1 MGPIC
6 KAINLIESA
15 WKLFPAE
22 GREGK
27 KRKYNH
33 NTSETWFEM
42 NLTIKPSHTPQNPF
56 TLSNNLSRNCLPRKK
71 GAGVKSC
78 DKNIDIIKCQ
88 PPLSWWLSQTK
99 KGYYSK
105 GCARDKRWHCVG
117 KCIPF
122 TSCILQFMRPLS
134 CFRCKHQDHYKMTIL
149 AEKGKHFLKSSLN
162 SRLSILSFM
171 KCAMLWQA
179 RKKKYKKTFL
189 FWEEGKIYLLKGKLC
204 FFKGSQAWGHMHNRT
219 NCRTEQKWG
228 GREQYFISFKF
239 SMISDF
245 SLILACLYH

>member
-1 MGPIC
+1 M
-6 KAINLIESA
+6 
-15 WKLFPAE
+15 
-22 GREGK
+22 
-27 KRKYNH
+27 
-33 NTSETWFEM
+33 
-42 NLTIKPSHTPQNPF
+42 
-56 TLSNNLSRNCLPRKK
+56 SNNLSRNCLPRKK

-134 CFRCKHQDHYKMTIL
+134 CFRCKHQDRYKMTIL
-149 AEKGKHFLKSSLN
+149 AQKCKHFLKSSLH
-162 SRLSILSFM
+162 SRLLILSFM

-189 FWEEGKIYLLKGKLC
+189 FWEEGKIYLLKEKLC
-204 FFKGSQAWGHMHNRT
+204 FSREPEHEAKCITGQIV
-219 NCRTEQKWG
+219 EQSKN
-228 GREQYFISFKF
+228 EVNVNSISFLLNF
-239 SMISDF
+239 
-245 SLILACLYH
+245 LYFQTFH

>member
-78 DKNIDIIKCQ
+78 NKNIDIIKCQ

-149 AEKGKHFLKSSLN
+149 AEKGKHFLKVI
-162 SRLSILSFM
+162 SILSFR
-171 KCAMLWQA
+171 KCDRQEKTNTRRLFFSG
-179 RKKKYKKTFL
+179 KKAK
-189 FWEEGKIYLLKGKLC
+189 
-204 FFKGSQAWGHMHNRT
+204 
-219 NCRTEQKWG
+219 
-228 GREQYFISFKF
+228 FISWRKSYVFQGSP
-239 SMISDF
+239 SMRPN
-245 SLILACLYH
+245 A